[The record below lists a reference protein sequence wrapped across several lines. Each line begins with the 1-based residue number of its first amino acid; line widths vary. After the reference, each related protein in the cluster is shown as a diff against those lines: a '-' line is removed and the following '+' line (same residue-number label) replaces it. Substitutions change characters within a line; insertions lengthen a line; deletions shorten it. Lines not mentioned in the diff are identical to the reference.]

1 MFTRTDDVFSNSFEP
16 SETLPSTQVI
26 IYPRHQSRHECHIFV
41 IQSAHLLFSCST
53 RERESTKC
61 KEENERKKERQEN
74 KKDKEE
80 YERKVNELI

>member
-61 KEENERKKERQEN
+61 KEENERKRDKRKKKIKRNTKE
-74 KKDKEE
+74 K
-80 YERKVNELI
+80 